1 MHQFFVTQELQ
12 INSSIDFSKDIAFQ
26 IGNVLKL
33 RSGETVWICD
43 QKKMFEAQLN
53 IQGKAVSATC
63 VREISIEPLKI
74 KVTLIQALIRR
85 EKFELILQKA
95 TELGVDRIVPLIM
108 ERNVVKWENEPEKML
123 RYRNILKEAAEQ
135 CHRLTIPEIVEPIH
149 LKSIGTYKSELNFVA
164 YEVEDKEHQLKK
176 RLKKCDSVSIIIGP
190 EGGISPREIDLLNTS
205 GFESVSLGSRIYRA
219 ETAAMVAIHTV
230 DCVLDL

>member
-1 MHQFFVTQELQ
+1 MHQFFVPQDLQ
-12 INSSIDFSKDIAFQ
+12 QNISIDFSKDIAFQ
-26 IGNVLKL
+26 IATVLKL
-33 RSGETVWICD
+33 KTGETVLVCD
-43 QKKMFEAQLN
+43 QKRMFEATLVLS
-53 IQGKAVSATC
+53 GKSVSALC
-63 VREISIEPLKI
+63 QKEVYIEPLKV

-108 ERNVVKWENEPEKML
+108 ERNVVKWDNEADKMI

-135 CHRLTIPEIVEPIH
+135 CHRLTIPEIIEPIH
-149 LKSIGTYKSELNFVA
+149 LKNIETYKSEQNFVA
-164 YEVEDKEHQLKK
+164 YEVENHDHQLKK
-176 RLKKCDSVSIIIGP
+176 RIKDTTSVSIIIGP
-190 EGGISPREIDLLNTS
+190 EGGISPKEIEFLS
-205 GFESVSLGSRIYRA
+205 RHGFESVSLGNRIYRA